1 MKLLILLLFSIV
13 YSSQVYAYVGIELA
27 SPQGRY
33 EINSSGSPSPFI
45 NAPTID
51 WKIFYQQNTQSN
63 ITWGVSYYSQSMD
76 FSGGNDGL
84 TFEDTTWTRSQITGY
99 IALGSKQG
107 HFFNLG
113 IHRTTT
119 PYFITNNGVI
129 EGENFTRNDIFLK
142 GGVYYKTGFG
152 GGEVTLKY
160 IFIPQ
165 VEVSDNDLAGS
176 GSEIYFSMY
185 LNKSQNFGIF
195 FKYLNEFTNG
205 DYDHVYDARSLGIVA
220 RM

>member
-1 MKLLILLLFSIV
+1 MIKLVLLLTLLSNQVFS
-13 YSSQVYAYVGIELA
+13 YVGIELA

-33 EINSSGSPSPFI
+33 EVNSSGSPTPFI

-51 WKIFYQQNTQSN
+51 WKIFYQQNTKSN

-76 FSGGNDGL
+76 FSQGNDGL
-84 TFEDTTWTRSQITGY
+84 TFEDTSWIRNQITAY
-99 IALGSKQG
+99 LAIGSRQG
-107 HFFNLG
+107 FFFNLG
-113 IHRTTT
+113 VHRTTT

-129 EGENFTRNDIFLK
+129 EGELFTRHDLYLK
-142 GGVYYKTGFG
+142 GGIYYKTGFG

-160 IFIPQ
+160 IHLPG
-165 VEVSDNDLAGS
+165 VEVEGNDLAGS

-185 LNKSQNFGIF
+185 LNKTQNFGIF

-205 DYDHVYDARSLGIVA
+205 DYDHVYDARSLGIIA
-220 RM
+220 RI